1 MSTIRFPNFALDPHA
16 FSDSPATDSI
26 RTEYHDTSGRPTKVD
41 HFEDY
46 CSHPNTAQA
55 PGYTVN
61 SKPWWPFLSR
71 TDFEFAEIA
80 LEAAMTKKQIEKM
93 INLFRQCSHGRDSF
107 NLTNYNDVRSTWE
120 AASQRHTP
128 VPI

>member
-1 MSTIRFPNFALDPHA
+1 MLPDFALDPHS
-16 FSDSPATDSI
+16 FSDSLATDSI
-26 RTEYHDTSGRPTKVD
+26 RTEYHYTSGRPTRVD
-41 HFEDY
+41 QFEDY
-46 CSHPNTAQA
+46 HSHANTAQA
-55 PGYTVN
+55 MSYTIN

-80 LEAAMTKKQIEKM
+80 LEAAMTKKQIERM

-107 NLTNYNDVRSTWE
+107 NLTNYNDARSTWE